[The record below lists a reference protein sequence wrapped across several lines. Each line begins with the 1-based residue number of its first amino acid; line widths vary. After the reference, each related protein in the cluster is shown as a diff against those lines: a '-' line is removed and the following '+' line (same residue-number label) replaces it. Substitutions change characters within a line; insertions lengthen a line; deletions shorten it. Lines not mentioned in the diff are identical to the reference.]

1 MPPPGRR
8 SWDDSHAAIGLE
20 RSAHDHASSF
30 RPHILGG
37 LGACLMTTA
46 GAYGFGDLAY
56 PHANPMAVASY
67 VVSGIGF
74 LGAGAILRAGT
85 SVRGLTTAATLWD
98 VAGVGIAVGA
108 GLAGLATLTV
118 VLVLFTLGPL

>member
-1 MPPPGRR
+1 M
-8 SWDDSHAAIGLE
+8 
-20 RSAHDHASSF
+20 
-30 RPHILGG
+30 
-37 LGACLMTTA
+37 MTTA

-108 GLAGLATLTV
+108 GLAGLATLNV